1 MNVYR
6 APMRARSVDVPAG
19 EGADEALERGIV
31 GIGEPLPG
39 KPGSLEEAVTGLSER
54 HGAKAGRLLKAFA
67 SVPEG
72 TFVWT
77 RSSDGWFRLGRVT
90 GPWRYLA
97 SRTGIAHTRPAGWLE
112 RPFGPDDVPAAVAA
126 TFARGGRNF
135 QRIHSERA
143 EERTRSLWELLR

>member
-1 MNVYR
+1 
-6 APMRARSVDVPAG
+6 MRARTLELPAG
-19 EGADEALERGIV
+19 EGADEALNGATV
-31 GIGEPLPG
+31 GIGEPLPRE
-39 KPGSLEEAVTGLSER
+39 PRTLDEAVAGLSEK
-54 HGAKAGRLLKAFA
+54 HGAKAGRLLRAFA

-77 RSSDGWFRLGRVT
+77 RSGDGWFHLGRVA
-90 GPWRYLA
+90 GPWRYEESA
-97 SRTGIAHTRPAGWLE
+97 TGIAHTRPADWLE

-143 EERTRSLWELLR
+143 EQRTRSLWELFR